1 MKKAKLTDLR
11 KAFTLNDR
19 FRFCRELFGGDEQ
32 RMNRVVNELNE
43 TYSYETS
50 LTHLKS
56 VTDWDFENDS
66 VLDFLKLVER
76 RFL

>member
-1 MKKAKLTDLR
+1 
-11 KAFTLNDR
+11 
-19 FRFCRELFGGDEQ
+19 
-32 RMNRVVNELNE
+32 MNRVVGELNE

-50 LTHLKS
+50 LAHLKS